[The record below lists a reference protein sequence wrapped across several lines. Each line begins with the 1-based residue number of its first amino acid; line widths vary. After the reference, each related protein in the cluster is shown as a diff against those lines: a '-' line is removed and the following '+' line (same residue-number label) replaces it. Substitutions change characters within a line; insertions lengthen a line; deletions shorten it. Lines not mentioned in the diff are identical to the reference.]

1 MDRITA
7 PKLDRLL
14 RIFKIDTFNP
24 QTYDSKVKGK
34 LNELYELLDIIKPL
48 DDNDDI
54 KVLYFSVDKGT
65 IEDYGD
71 YEELKSLGDVSNYEE
86 FEKYY
91 KEDYPDDI
99 YWYKLST
106 GKYENYRTISINY
119 NNIIYAD
126 MDDGIDGF
134 EISQLEELLDF
145 IIIKV
150 KEIINMLND
159 NTYNDYILN
168 NLSYKNKFGVIK
180 RCDYWNIYPD
190 IKERLLTEVSQDE
203 IDMFIKFASN
213 KVDERIKNMT
223 SGKYFECVGLV
234 YKNTNYEI
242 NGLTDKELYL
252 KYADGRDEGLSKID
266 ENSSK
271 EFDEWYNDDTKI
283 GGHPW
288 EIIRGHSFSRVNL
301 QVGHDDNGYYLMLDG
316 GQISRKVEIVKI
328 FLALYKNNIPIQ
340 IYNVD
345 IIKDAL
351 SENDYIGIVP
361 KEIMPIR
368 CESYFND
375 YKPYEFIHIYDHNM
389 INNIIWQEPEKVYL
403 NNNEVKR

>member
-1 MDRITA
+1 MNRITA
-7 PKLDRLL
+7 PQLDSLL

-24 QTYDSKVKGK
+24 KTYDSKVKEK
-34 LNELYELLDIIKPL
+34 LNELFQLLDIIKPI
-48 DDNDDI
+48 DNNEEI
-54 KVLYFSVDKGT
+54 KILYFSVEKGT

-99 YWYKLST
+99 YWYKLVA

-134 EISQLEELLDF
+134 AISQLQELLDF
-145 IIIKV
+145 IITKV
-150 KEIINMLND
+150 KKIINMLND
-159 NTYNDYILN
+159 NTYNDYILK
-168 NLSYKNKFGVIK
+168 NLSYKNRFGVIK
-180 RCDYWNIYPD
+180 RCDYWNIYPN
-190 IKERLLTEVSQDE
+190 IKERLLNEISQDE

-223 SGKYFECVGLV
+223 SGKYFECVRLA
-234 YKNTNYEI
+234 YEINNYEI
-242 NGLTDKELYL
+242 DNLNDKELYL

-266 ENSSK
+266 ENSSE
-271 EFDEWYNDDTKI
+271 EFDRWYNDDTKF

-288 EIIRGHSFSRVNL
+288 EIIRGHSFARVNL

-316 GQISRKVEIVKI
+316 GQILRKIEIVKI

-351 SENDYIGIVP
+351 SGKDYIGIVP

-375 YKPYEFIHIYDHNM
+375 YKPHEFIHIEDNKI
-389 INNIIWQEPEKVYL
+389 INNIIWQEPEKVFL
-403 NNNEVKR
+403 NKE

>member
-1 MDRITA
+1 MNRITA
-7 PKLDRLL
+7 PQLDSLL

-24 QTYDSKVKGK
+24 KTYDSKVKEK
-34 LNELYELLDIIKPL
+34 LNELFRLLDIIKPI
-48 DDNDDI
+48 DDNDEI
-54 KVLYFSVDKGT
+54 KILYFSVEKGT

-99 YWYKLST
+99 YWYRLAT

-126 MDDGIDGF
+126 INDKIDGF
-134 EISQLEELLDF
+134 ELYQLQELLDF
-145 IIIKV
+145 IITKV
-150 KEIINMLND
+150 RESINMLNN

-180 RCDYWNIYPD
+180 RCDYWNIYPN
-190 IKERLLTEVSQDE
+190 INERLLNDVSEDE

-213 KVDERIKNMT
+213 KVDERIENMT
-223 SGKYFECVGLV
+223 SGKYFECVGLS
-234 YKNTNYEI
+234 YKNINYEI
-242 NGLTDKELYL
+242 NDLTDKELYL

-266 ENSSK
+266 ENSSE
-271 EFDEWYNDDTKI
+271 EFDRWYNDDTKF

-288 EIIRGHSFSRVNL
+288 EIIRGHSFARVNL
-301 QVGHDDNGYYLMLDG
+301 QVGHDDNGYYLSLDG
-316 GQISRKVEIVKI
+316 GQISRKIEIVKV
-328 FLALYKNNIPIQ
+328 FLTLYKNNIPIQ

-351 SENDYIGIVP
+351 SGNDYIGIVP

-375 YKPYEFIHIYDHNM
+375 YKPHEFIHIEDNKI
-389 INNIIWQEPEKVYL
+389 INNIIWQEPEKVFL
-403 NNNEVKR
+403 NKE